1 MAEHWQR
8 LLEHMPLVSMVAG
21 NQVNRFE
28 FKDLIGS
35 LVVGVASAL
44 FASYIT
50 VKELSVEMR
59 YTAAQLAQLQ
69 ATVYQKLDTI
79 VKENQESRERLTRLE
94 EQAVVYYRNGQGGM
108 NGVRK

>member
-1 MAEHWQR
+1 MAPHWQSV
-8 LLEHMPLVSMVAG
+8 LEHVPLVSMVAS

-35 LVVGVASAL
+35 LVVGVASAV

-59 YTAAQLAQLQ
+59 YTSQRLAALE
-69 ATVYQKLDTI
+69 TVVSQKLEI
-79 VKENQESRERLTRLE
+79 IGKEYQEARERLTRLE
-94 EQAVVYYRNGQGGM
+94 EKAIINYPQNGM
-108 NGVRK
+108 NGSRK

>member
-1 MAEHWQR
+1 MAEHWQK
-8 LLEHMPLVSMVAG
+8 LLEHMPLVSMVAS

-35 LVVGVASAL
+35 LIVGVASAI

-59 YTAAQLAQLQ
+59 YTAAQLTRLES
-69 ATVYQKLDTI
+69 TVYQKMDSFA
-79 VKENQESRERLTRLE
+79 KEHQESRERLSRLE
-94 EQAVVYYRNGQGGM
+94 ERVVNNHPQNGM
-108 NGVRK
+108 NGKIK

>member
-1 MAEHWQR
+1 
-8 LLEHMPLVSMVAG
+8 MPLVSMVAG

-35 LVVGVASAL
+35 LVVGVASAV

-59 YTAAQLAQLQ
+59 YTAQRLAAVELI
-69 ATVYQKLDTI
+69 VNQKLDAI
-79 VKENQESRERLTRLE
+79 VHEHQDARERLTRLE
-94 EQAVVYYRNGQGGM
+94 EQVVVYHRNGQGGM
-108 NGVRK
+108 GGMNGGRK